1 MTERGERLR
10 HEQCRRPRP
19 ARWGNRVAD
28 HVLPAPRSNSQDR
41 SRYACCYRTTRN
53 APSSHALAGSHHKP
67 RWTTLPP
74 YAGCTE
80 VRLPHDDRNGA
91 DGAAR
96 EALGTSE
103 HGAWITVDRAALRPQ
118 SRAVRGWSPVG
129 GHGRIERTAWRLGE
143 PPVHDE
149 LRADGC
155 SEIPALSGEDDEAGF
170 EVACP
175 LLSLT
180 GLFVDVED
188 AILVGGPRCADRF
201 WS

>member
-1 MTERGERLR
+1 MHWPVRTTNLDGPRCLHTPGALR
-10 HEQCRRPRP
+10 C
-19 ARWGNRVAD
+19 G
-28 HVLPAPRSNSQDR
+28 
-41 SRYACCYRTTRN
+41 YRTTIAMARMVLHGRRWEPVN
-53 APSSHALAGSHHKP
+53 TGPGLQSIARLCGHRAVQCVAGAPLAGM
-67 RWTTLPP
+67 
-74 YAGCTE
+74 
-80 VRLPHDDRNGA
+80 
-91 DGAAR
+91 
-96 EALGTSE
+96 
-103 HGAWITVDRAALRPQ
+103 
-118 SRAVRGWSPVG
+118 VG
-129 GHGRIERTAWRLGE
+129 SRTAWRLGE